1 MSNCPL
7 CEFGFAHV
15 RNHLL
20 HDLAV
25 GNLADEVI
33 EGLLIFPN
41 GKGPEFAGKGLC
53 VKRITDDTASG
64 FQLLQ
69 CLEAIPNKSGYDAE
83 MFERKKRDER
93 KIGFSRDGS
102 R

>member
-1 MSNCPL
+1 MSDAPL

-15 RNHLL
+15 RNQLL

-25 GNLADEVI
+25 GNLADEVV
-33 EGLLIFPN
+33 EGLLIFPH
-41 GKGPEFAGKGLC
+41 GKGPEVAGEGLC
-53 VKRITDDTASG
+53 VKRITDDAASG

-69 CLEAIPNKSGYDAE
+69 CLEAIPNKSGDGAK
-83 MFERKKRDER
+83 MFERKEGDKRE
-93 KIGFSRDGS
+93 IGFSRDRS